1 MGVGSNA
8 TSRKGRGRRTAAG
21 RPAGPARCPGQ
32 DPPGRPA
39 GPGQEQV
46 TIATRRPDSLVT
58 EGVRSLEVRWIYPG
72 RLDAAVAGWFGQF
85 AARAESR
92 EDTYLL
98 LPQLRGLSVKIRGGR
113 ALELKAYHGSPG
125 SLDVA
130 GRARGRLECWQKW
143 SSPCGPL
150 SQDSGEPA
158 RWTPVGKTRRLTQ
171 FCLAGGQIVA
181 RAPERGHEPRCQVEL
196 TEIHTADQDWWSL
209 GFEATGPA
217 DLHRSTLEATAA
229 LVFTHALPGGLR
241 PGPQESRSYAEWLAQ
256 RTGRGNR
263 A

>member
-1 MGVGSNA
+1 M
-8 TSRKGRGRRTAAG
+8 
-21 RPAGPARCPGQ
+21 
-32 DPPGRPA
+32 
-39 GPGQEQV
+39 
-46 TIATRRPDSLVT
+46 TIATSQPDSLVT

-72 RLDAAVAGWFGQF
+72 QLEPAVAGWFGRF
-85 AARAESR
+85 AATVESR

-98 LPQLRGLSVKIRGGR
+98 FPQLRGISVKIRGGQT
-113 ALELKAYHGSPG
+113 LELKAYHGSPG

-130 GRARGRLECWQKW
+130 GRARGRLESWRKW
-143 SSPCGPL
+143 SSRCGPL

-181 RAPERGHEPRCQVEL
+181 HAPERGHEPRCQVEL
-196 TEIHTADQDWWSL
+196 TEIHTAGQDWWSL

-217 DLHRSTLEATAA
+217 DLLRSTLEATAA
-229 LVFTHALPGGLR
+229 LVFTHTLPGGLR
-241 PGPQESRSYAEWLAQ
+241 PGPQESRSYAEWLSQ
-256 RTGRGNR
+256 RPGLANR